1 MSLFAIMEHPS
12 LSQSSSTFAISRFLA
27 DCLLVSD
34 FAEDVVVDPCMVCY
48 CSCHVHLEFCV
59 FLIDVCLAFH
69 DLHRGEC
76 IELVNMP
83 T

>member
-34 FAEDVVVDPCMVCY
+34 FAENVVVDPACY
-48 CSCHVHLEFCV
+48 VV
-59 FLIDVCLAFH
+59 VLAISS
-69 DLHRGEC
+69 LY
-76 IELVNMP
+76 NMYS
-83 T
+83 